1 MKGERP
7 FHPRLSADQ
16 AVALGLFLLAALSPL
31 VVRDNYLLD
40 TISLILLWA
49 AMATAWN
56 IAGGFAG
63 QVSLGHAAFFGLGTY
78 LVALPQVYWGWSA
91 WFGLGLGAAA
101 SAGVGLIVGYLS
113 NRLRGPYFAL
123 ATIALSQVL
132 LVVFSRWREVTKGGE
147 GVPIPFRPGL
157 ENLAFVGKGP
167 WVYAMLAYLLVV
179 FAVALYFER
188 GRLGQLLAAVRE
200 DEDAAAA
207 VGIDTRRLKV
217 VAIVVSALLTAVGGA
232 LWAQSIG
239 FVDPFYVFSIDI
251 SVKMALIAII
261 GGMGRSVGP
270 LIGSI
275 LIISTESYLRA
286 TLSGPQAGQ
295 TGLYLII
302 YGLVLILV
310 VRFLPQGLA
319 PLILSLLRR
328 GKVGA

>member
-1 MKGERP
+1 M
-7 FHPRLSADQ
+7 
-16 AVALGLFLLAALSPL
+16 LAALSPL
-31 VVRDNYLLD
+31 VVRDNYFLD

-157 ENLAFVGKGP
+157 GNLAFVGKEP

-200 DEDAAAA
+200 DEDAAEA

-286 TLSGPQAGQ
+286 TLSGSQAGQ

-319 PLILSLLRR
+319 PLILSLLQR

>member
-1 MKGERP
+1 MKAKRTSYRG
-7 FHPRLSADQ
+7 LSGDH
-16 AVALGLFLLAALSPL
+16 VVVSGLFLAAALAPL
-31 VVRDNYLLD
+31 VVRDNYFLD
-40 TISLILLWA
+40 TIALVLLWA

-63 QVSLGHAAFFGLGTY
+63 QVSLGHATFFGLGSY
-78 LVALPQVYWGWSA
+78 LVALPQVYWGYSA

-157 ENLAFVGKGP
+157 ENLAFVGKWP
-167 WVYAMLAYLLVV
+167 WVYTMLAYLLVV

-200 DEDAAAA
+200 DEDAAEA

-217 VAIVVSALLTAVGGA
+217 VAIVVSALLTTVGGG

-239 FVDPFYVFSIDI
+239 FVDPFYVFSLDV

-261 GGMGRSVGP
+261 GGMGRAIGP
-270 LIGSI
+270 FIGSV

-310 VRFLPQGLA
+310 VRFLPQGLT
-319 PLILSLLRR
+319 PLILGLLRWR
-328 GKVGA
+328 KVGA